1 MNNVIEI
8 KNLTKKYFNKTA
20 LDSISLNIEKGKIY
34 GLLGPNGSGKTTLMK
49 VLAGLHSKTS
59 GEVLIKGNELSYK
72 TKKDVVYMPTD
83 DYLYQW
89 MKAKTLVNFF
99 NDMYE
104 DFNSKKAIELIQE
117 LGLNKNNKVSE
128 LSTGLKSRLKVAL
141 AFSRDAEIYMFDEPL
156 NGIDPISREKIMN
169 LITNSF
175 NEKKSILVS
184 SHLVSE
190 LETCLD
196 EVIFIKD
203 GIIEL
208 QGNAEKIRTEKG
220 KSVVDLY
227 KEVFSQC

>member
-59 GEVLIKGNELSYK
+59 GEVLIKGSELSYK
-72 TKKDVVYMPTD
+72 TKKDIVYMPTD

-104 DFNSKKAIELIQE
+104 DFDQQKAEELLKYME
-117 LGLNKNNKVSE
+117 LDKDMKVSQ
-128 LSTGLKSRLKVAL
+128 LSTGMKGRLKVIL
-141 AFSRDAEIYMFDEPL
+141 TLSRDVPIYMMDEPL
-156 NGIDPISREKIMN
+156 NGIDPISREKI
-169 LITNSF
+169 LGATVSQCDQ
-175 NEKKSILVS
+175 EKGIVIS
-184 SHLVSE
+184 SHLVNE
-190 LETCLD
+190 IETIVD

-203 GIIEL
+203 GKVEL
-208 QGNAEKIRTEKG
+208 QGEAETFRKEKG
-220 KSVVDLY
+220 MSMEDLY
-227 KEVFSQC
+227 KEVYQ

>member
-1 MNNVIEI
+1 MNNVVEI

-20 LDSISLNIEKGKIY
+20 LDNVSINIEKGKIY

-59 GEVLIKGNELSYK
+59 GEVLINGNELSYK
-72 TKKDVVYMPTD
+72 TKKDVVFMPTD

-89 MKAKTLVNFF
+89 MKAKTLIKFYC
-99 NDMYE
+99 DMYE
-104 DFNSKKAIELIQE
+104 DFNREKAIKLLKE
-117 LGLNKNNKVSE
+117 LGINEDNKVSE

-141 AFSRDAEIYMFDEPL
+141 AFSRDTEIYMFDEPL
-156 NGIDPISREKIMN
+156 NGIDPISREKIVN

-175 NEKKSILVS
+175 DDKKTILVS

-196 EVIFIKD
+196 EVVFLKN

-220 KSVVDLY
+220 KSVVELY
-227 KEVFSQC
+227 KEVFR